1 MIGERVAT
9 VTEATF
15 DRVVLQAEPPA
26 LVEFWADWCPP
37 CRWLGPI
44 VDDLAAEQAGRVLV
58 AKVDADQNPG
68 LVRRYGILSLP
79 TLLVFTGGIE
89 QARIVGARPKGRLVA
104 ELAEFLPTLSR

>member
-15 DRVVLQAEPPA
+15 DRLVLQAEPPA

-44 VDDLAAEQAGRVLV
+44 VDDL
-58 AKVDADQNPG
+58 
-68 LVRRYGILSLP
+68 P

-89 QARIVGARPKGRLVA
+89 QARIVGDRPKGRLVA